1 MNSVIVESPD
11 GIMPVREAALIGQV
25 VSVTDGRF
33 DEDALIHR
41 WKHALAFAH
50 VLQSS
55 FSSQSSE

>member
-1 MNSVIVESPD
+1 
-11 GIMPVREAALIGQV
+11 MPVREAALIGQV